1 MIHPI
6 IIKGPKGISE
16 VSFLLLFIKL
26 GVTVISA
33 TTEEI
38 NITNGIEIQPNQK
51 PITANNFA
59 SPNHIP
65 SLFLITL

>member
-51 PITANNFA
+51 PITANNFF
-59 SPNHIP
+59 HLIP
-65 SLFLITL
+65 YPLCFL

>member
-1 MIHPI
+1 VIHPI

-38 NITNGIEIQPNQK
+38 NITNGIEIQPNQ
-51 PITANNFA
+51 NQ
-59 SPNHIP
+59 
-65 SLFLITL
+65 